1 MYKSEYANLSASYE
15 LLFTFSSLLAT
26 IWQGDYNEFDIEI
39 PFKIKKILGR
49 SAFVKQ
55 ASKTTATAR
64 KKLQWHQAFYAG
76 IQIEFA
82 DEADKLIFENEH
94 HLGTQPKRID
104 VLIIKKDDN
113 TPILKN
119 IGRIFRKH
127 NIIEYKSPDDY
138 ISVNDYYL
146 VYGYAC
152 LYKADGP
159 QNAQI
164 PIEDITITLVSRRY
178 PKELIKHLQKVH
190 HYNVQLVEKGIY
202 YIKGDL
208 LPIQLLVT
216 QELTDEQNLWLHNL
230 TNDIQ
235 DSTVINSLVSEYEK
249 HQKDTH
255 YESIMDIL
263 VHANQ
268 DAFKEVT
275 TVCKALED
283 LYWEVHGERI
293 QREQKEALDKAVAEA
308 VDVAVAEAVA
318 KAVAEAVT
326 KTKAE
331 VAEAVAE
338 KDAYIK
344 QLELQ
349 LGIASA

>member
-1 MYKSEYANLSASYE
+1 MSASYE
-15 LLFTFSSLLAT
+15 LLFTFSPSLAT
-26 IWQGDYNEFDIEI
+26 IWQEDYNEYDIEI
-39 PFKIKKILGR
+39 PFKIKKILER
-49 SAFVKQ
+49 SAFVAK
-55 ASKTTATAR
+55 ASNTIATAA

-82 DEADKLIFENEH
+82 DEADNLIFENEH

-104 VLIIKKDDN
+104 VLIIKKEN
-113 TPILKN
+113 TTPILKN

-178 PKELIKHLQKVH
+178 PKKLIKHLQKVH
-190 HYNVQLVEKGIY
+190 HYNVQHVEKGIY

-216 QELTDEQNLWLHNL
+216 KDLTDEQNLWLHNL

-235 DSTVINSLVSEYEK
+235 DSTVIDSLVSEYEK

-275 TVCKALED
+275 TMCKALED

-293 QREQKEALDKAVAEA
+293 MREQKEALDKAVAEA
-308 VDVAVAEAVA
+308 VAEAVDVAVAR
-318 KAVAEAVT
+318 
-326 KTKAE
+326 TKAE
-331 VAEAVAE
+331 VIPKAVEAAVAEAVAE